1 MKLIRNLVSL
11 LFVFVFLFHFIFFI
25 ISASYVFYLKNHN
38 PVTTPLMELRKR
50 QYDVSGVK
58 YSFVKLSKVPKSFVR
73 MLLIAEDCNFYKHS
87 GIDTEGLK
95 LALQKNMEKGKY
107 YYGGSTISQQTART
121 LFLTPEKSFI
131 RKYLEL
137 ILTFEMEFILG
148 KDRILELYLNY
159 AEWGK
164 GIFCVQAASRYFFG
178 KSVGE
183 LTEEEAMSLIAIL
196 PNPRKYTPFSTSK
209 LVQSRIELIKSYY
222 YQQ

>member
-1 MKLIRNLVSL
+1 MKLIRSL
-11 LFVFVFLFHFIFFI
+11 AYLFFVFIFVFHLIFFI
-25 ISASYVFYLKNHN
+25 VSVSYIFYLKNHN
-38 PVTTPLMELRKR
+38 PSTTPLMELRKR
-50 QYDVSGVK
+50 QYNIFWVK
-58 YSFVKLSKVPKSFVR
+58 HSFVKLSEVPKSFVR
-73 MLLIAEDCNFYKHS
+73 MLLIAEDCNFYRHS
-87 GIDTEGLK
+87 GIDTEGIR
-95 LALQKNMEKGKY
+95 LALQKNVRKGVY

-164 GIFCVQAASRYFFG
+164 GIFGVQAASKYFFG
-178 KSVGE
+178 KDVRK
-183 LTEEEAMSLIAIL
+183 LTEDEAMSLIAIL
-196 PNPRKYTPFSTSK
+196 PNPRKYTPFSDSK